1 MDNYVEV
8 LKYLIEL
15 KKTKKEPNRMERD
28 QFTEAWN
35 ALLCNEGYSVLA
47 EEYLYKG
54 FTYCGAA
61 PLKNYIKNSEDRIAA
76 LNTIFNGKMYGENC
90 ASTVPVLFHLLTL
103 FLNERTADET
113 IISMIIR
120 RIPGALKNK
129 EGKIY
134 GQADR
139 ALKKYI
145 LDDLHTE
152 ALPPF
157 CNLIDKGLKAIFA
170 KEFVAAFD
178 EIFAGMKS
186 DGFSKKCIKNIKLLQ
201 EWMHPTVQEAPSG
214 EEIKAEEPPKTEGN
228 VIVVKNEEAEAI
240 HVEKTPENTIETTAQ
255 NVAEAESFGNDAL
268 ELRLED
274 AKKQIETKSVELEE
288 QKALSLS
295 LKQQLSDITNEKKHL
310 EEIAS
315 ARETRITRLSAELNT
330 ARSTIE
336 KMEQQIAQL
345 ELELQERMKMMEAL
359 SRDRAKQ
366 SDEAFNRLAS
376 KLRIEYRDFMDAI
389 DIPMD
394 SDLGEN
400 MREQLKNVFNILNKA
415 GIILS

>member
-15 KKTKKEPNRMERD
+15 KKTKKEPNRLEQD
-28 QFTEAWN
+28 QFAEAWN
-35 ALLCNEGYSVLA
+35 ALLRNEGYSALA

-90 ASTVPVLFHLLTL
+90 ASTVPILFHLLTL
-103 FLNERTADET
+103 FLNEKTADET
-113 IISMIIR
+113 IISMLIR
-120 RIPGALKNK
+120 RIPDALKNK
-129 EGKIY
+129 EGKMY

-145 LDDLHTE
+145 LDVLHSE

-157 CNLIDKGLKAIFA
+157 GELIDKGLKTVFA
-170 KEFVAAFD
+170 REFIAAFD

-201 EWMHPTVQEAPSG
+201 EWMHPVVQEVPSG
-214 EEIKAEEPPKTEGN
+214 EEIKAEEHPKTEEN
-228 VIVVKNEEAEAI
+228 VIVVKSEEAEAV
-240 HVEKTPENTIETTAQ
+240 HVENMPENTIEATAQ
-255 NVAEAESFGNDAL
+255 NVTVAEPSGNDTL

-274 AKKQIETKSVELEE
+274 AKKQIEAISAALKK

-295 LKQQLSDITNEKKHL
+295 LKQQLLDITSEKNRFAKL
-310 EEIAS
+310 AS
-315 ARETRITRLSAELNT
+315 VRESKITELSAELIT
-330 ARSTIE
+330 ARSTIG
-336 KMEQQIAQL
+336 KKEQRVAQL
-345 ELELQERMKMMEAL
+345 ELELQERMKMTEAL

-376 KLRIEYRDFMDAI
+376 KLRVEYRDFMDAI

>member
-15 KKTKKEPNRMERD
+15 KKTKKEPNRLERD

-35 ALLCNEGYSVLA
+35 ALLRNEGYSALA

-76 LNTIFNGKMYGENC
+76 INTIFNGKMYGENC
-90 ASTVPVLFHLLTL
+90 ASTVPILFHMLTL
-103 FLNERTADET
+103 FLNEKTIDEA
-113 IISMIIR
+113 IVSLLIR
-120 RIPGALKNK
+120 RIPTALKNK

-145 LDDLHTE
+145 LDDLHSE
-152 ALPPF
+152 ALPPLGG
-157 CNLIDKGLKAIFA
+157 LIDKGLKAIFV

-186 DGFSKKCIKNIKLLQ
+186 DGFSKKRIKNIKLLQ
-201 EWMHPTVQEAPSG
+201 EWMHPVVHESPA
-214 EEIKAEEPPKTEGN
+214 EDDIKTAEESCAEGDSN
-228 VIVVKNEEAEAI
+228 TRKNEGSEI
-240 HVEKTPENTIETTAQ
+240 VPVEKALANATEATAENVTVAQ
-255 NVAEAESFGNDAL
+255 SSDNNAL
-268 ELRLED
+268 ELKLEN
-274 AKKQIETKSVELEE
+274 AKKQIDTISAELEK
-288 QKALSLS
+288 QKTLSLS
-295 LKQQLSDITNEKKHL
+295 LKQQLADITSEKNRL
-310 EEIAS
+310 GEIAS
-315 ARETRITRLSAELNT
+315 TRETRITSLSAELLS
-330 ARSTIE
+330 AKSTIE
-336 KMEQQIAQL
+336 KLEQRVAQL
-345 ELELQERMKMMEAL
+345 EMELQERMKMMEAL

-366 SDEAFNRLAS
+366 SDEAIHRLSS
-376 KLRIEYRDFMDAI
+376 KLKVEYREFMDVI

-400 MREQLKNVFNILNKA
+400 MREQLKNVFSVLIKA
-415 GIILS
+415 GITMS

>member
-15 KKTKKEPNRMERD
+15 KKTKKEPNRLERD

-35 ALLCNEGYSVLA
+35 ALLRNEGYSALT

-90 ASTVPVLFHLLTL
+90 ANTVPILFHLLTL
-103 FLNERTADET
+103 FLNEKVADKAV
-113 IISMIIR
+113 ISLLIR
-120 RIPGALKNK
+120 RIPAALKNK

-145 LDDLHTE
+145 LDDLHSE
-152 ALPPF
+152 ALPSLGGF
-157 CNLIDKGLKAIFA
+157 IDDGLKVIFV
-170 KEFVAAFD
+170 KEFVGAFD

-201 EWMHPTVQEAPSG
+201 EWMHPVEQESSVSDETKSVENAC
-214 EEIKAEEPPKTEGN
+214 AEGGITTGKTEG
-228 VIVVKNEEAEAI
+228 IETAP
-240 HVEKTPENTIETTAQ
+240 VEKAPENTTATTVENAD
-255 NVAEAESFGNDAL
+255 VADPSDNNGL
-268 ELRLED
+268 ELRLVE
-274 AKKQIETKSVELEE
+274 AKKQIEVISAELEK
-288 QKALSLS
+288 QKAWSS
-295 LKQQLSDITNEKKHL
+295 NLKQQLADITSEKNRL
-310 EEIAS
+310 EEMAS
-315 ARETRITRLSAELNT
+315 VREARISNLSAELHSSN
-330 ARSTIE
+330 RTIE
-336 KMEQQIAQL
+336 KLEQRVAQL
-345 ELELQERMKMMEAL
+345 EMELQERMKMMEAL

-366 SDEAFNRLAS
+366 SDEAIHRLAS
-376 KLRIEYRDFMDAI
+376 KLKVEYRDFMDAI

-400 MREQLKNVFNILNKA
+400 MREQLKNVFSILIKA
-415 GIILS
+415 GITMS